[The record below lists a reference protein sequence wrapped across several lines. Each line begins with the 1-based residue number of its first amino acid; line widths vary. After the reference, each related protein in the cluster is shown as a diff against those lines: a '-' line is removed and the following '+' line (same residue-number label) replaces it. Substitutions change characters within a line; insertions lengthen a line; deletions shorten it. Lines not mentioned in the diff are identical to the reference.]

1 MDYHLDLNIMS
12 VKLTIIRHMV
22 MILLITGTDFEDQS
36 DPFWPGRPPLVQSE
50 LTLPEITRSAQK
62 DPILL
67 K

>member
-22 MILLITGTDFEDQS
+22 MILLITGTDFEDQN
-36 DPFWPGRPPLVQSE
+36 DPFRPGRPLLVQNE
-50 LTLPEITRSAQK
+50 IILPEKTRSAQN